1 MSGGG
6 RFHADRSRG
15 DSGDAR
21 AALADT
27 GEIIAQDVRDRLI
40 DMLNPH
46 IFRAYD
52 VRGRVGSDINP
63 EVFAEVGRAYATL
76 IRRNR
81 GRTVAVGQ
89 DNRESS
95 ASLKAAFTDGVRA
108 AGVDVVDV
116 GQVTTPMLYFATAHW
131 RLDGGA
137 NITGSH
143 NPVDYNGVKMVHPGA
158 APLSEEEIQALRRHI
173 ETGDLE
179 QGSGAVTARSPR
191 DDYFATVAALVRPAR
206 RLRVVADAGNGVAG
220 LYGPDLLRR
229 IGCEVI
235 ELHCESD
242 GRFPNH
248 LPDPEDPANVVDL
261 QARVVEAGADLG
273 LAWDG
278 DADRVGVID
287 ERGHRHEADL
297 ILVLLARDL
306 LQRHPGAK
314 IVFDVKSSQSLVDD
328 IRRHGGVPVMWKTGH
343 SHLKRKMRDDKILLG
358 GEVSGH
364 MFFGEG
370 YYGVDDGLLAACKIV
385 DIIAQQPGPASR
397 RFDSIEHLHATP
409 ELKALCPDD
418 KKFGL
423 IHELVRDLKQR
434 YQTIDID
441 GARVLFPD
449 GGWGLVRASNTSPY
463 LTLRFEGH
471 SEAQID
477 AMKRVIYDALRRY
490 PYVTLPG

>member
-1 MSGGG
+1 
-6 RFHADRSRG
+6 
-15 DSGDAR
+15 
-21 AALADT
+21 
-27 GEIIAQDVRDRLI
+27 
-40 DMLNPH
+40 MLNPH

-81 GRTVAVGQ
+81 GGTVAVGQ

>member
-1 MSGGG
+1 
-6 RFHADRSRG
+6 
-15 DSGDAR
+15 
-21 AALADT
+21 
-27 GEIIAQDVRDRLI
+27 
-40 DMLNPH
+40 MLNPH

-52 VRGRVGSDINP
+52 VRGRVGPDINP
-63 EVFAEVGRAYATL
+63 EVFEQVGHAYATM
-76 IRRNR
+76 IRRR
-81 GRTVAVGQ
+81 GGRTVAVGQ

-95 ASLKAAFTDGVRA
+95 AGLKAAFAAGVRA
-108 AGVDVVDV
+108 AGVDVVDI
-116 GQVTTPMLYFATAHW
+116 GEVTTPMLYFATAHW
-131 RLDGGA
+131 QLDGGA

-158 APLSEEEIQALRRHI
+158 APLTEDEIQSLRHLI

-179 QGSGAVTARSPR
+179 RGNGTLTTRSPR
-191 DDYFATVAALVRPAR
+191 DDYFTAVAGLVRPLR
-206 RLRVVADAGNGVAG
+206 QLRVVADAGNGVAG
-220 LYGPDLLRR
+220 LYGPELLRR
-229 IGCEVI
+229 IGCDVV

-261 QARVVEAGADLG
+261 QEKVVELGADLG

-306 LQRHPGAK
+306 LKRHPGAK
-314 IVFDVKSSQSLVDD
+314 IVFDVKSSQSLVED

-343 SHLKRKMRDDKILLG
+343 SHLKRKMREDKILLG

-364 MFFGEG
+364 MFFGEN
-370 YYGVDDGLLAACKIV
+370 YYAVDDGLLAACKIV
-385 DIIAQQPGPASR
+385 DILSREPGPASFA
-397 RFDSIEHLHATP
+397 FDTIEHLHATP

-418 KKFGL
+418 KKFPL
-423 IHELVRDLKQR
+423 IEELVRELRQR

-449 GGWGLVRASNTSPY
+449 GGWGLVRASNTNPY
-463 LTLRFEGH
+463 LTLRFEGR

-490 PYVTLPG
+490 SYVTLPQ

>member
-1 MSGGG
+1 
-6 RFHADRSRG
+6 
-15 DSGDAR
+15 
-21 AALADT
+21 
-27 GEIIAQDVRDRLI
+27 
-40 DMLNPH
+40 MLNPH

-52 VRGRVGSDINP
+52 VRGRLGSDINP
-63 EVFAEVGRAYATL
+63 DVFRQVGRAYATL
-76 IRRNR
+76 IRRHG
-81 GRTVAVGQ
+81 GRTVALGQ

-95 ASLKAAFTDGVRA
+95 AALKAAFTGGVGA
-108 AGVDVVDV
+108 AGVDVVDI
-116 GQVTTPMLYFATAHW
+116 GEVTTPMLYFATAHW

-158 APLSEEEIQALRRHI
+158 APLGEDEIQALRRMI
-173 ETGDLE
+173 EQDDLE
-179 QGSGAVTARSPR
+179 RGQGTVTRRDPR
-191 DDYFATVAALVRPAR
+191 QDYFDTVAALVRPAR
-206 RLRVVADAGNGVAG
+206 PLKVVADAGNGVAG
-220 LYGPDLLRR
+220 LYGPALLRR

-242 GRFPNH
+242 GRFPHH

-261 QARVVEAGADLG
+261 QAKVVEVGADLG

-278 DADRVGVID
+278 DADRVGVVD

-306 LQRHPGAK
+306 LARHPGAK
-314 IVFDVKSSQSLVDD
+314 IVFDVKSSQSLVED
-328 IRRHGGVPVMWKTGH
+328 IERHGGVPVMWKTGH
-343 SHLKRKMRDDKILLG
+343 SHLKRKMREDKILLG

-370 YYGVDDGLLAACKIV
+370 YYGVDDGILAACKIV
-385 DIIAQQPGPASR
+385 DIVSQSPGPASR
-397 RFDSIEHLHATP
+397 LFDSIEHLHATP

-418 KKFGL
+418 KKFAL
-423 IHELVRDLKQR
+423 IEELARDLKQR
-434 YQTIDID
+434 YETIDID

-449 GGWGLVRASNTSPY
+449 GGWGLVRASNTNPY
-463 LTLRFEGH
+463 LTLRFEART
-471 SEAQID
+471 EQQIE

-490 PYVTLPG
+490 PYVTLPS